1 MKAFIRH
8 AIAKASLFRSI
19 KIALVVGT
27 ILALINH
34 YGSIFHGTLTWA
46 NIFQIVLTYF
56 VPFGVATYSAAM
68 QAREDESKTSQ
79 RKD

>member
-1 MKAFIRH
+1 MKSFIKH
-8 AIAKASLFRSI
+8 AIAKASLYRSV

-34 YGSIFHGTLTWA
+34 YDSIFNGNLTSSG
-46 NIFQIVLTYF
+46 IFKIVLTYF
-56 VPFGVATYSAAM
+56 VPFGVATFSAAM
-68 QAREDESKTSQ
+68 QAREDESNTSQ